1 MFLSGPVLL
10 CVASGKPLSS
20 LGLLVYALEQSLW
33 EDITLALAPS
43 SHGPGFLSTPSPFSH
58 RQCWKSM
65 LVTSPRSHW
74 VIILDLLLL
83 RSKNSFEREPEGG
96 KKGFQEISTSGR
108 KIHQKLAE
116 APVADSC
123 LLPKE

>member
-58 RQCWKSM
+58 RQCWKS
-65 LVTSPRSHW
+65 HW

-96 KKGFQEISTSGR
+96 RKGFQEISTSGR